1 MPDEGQRGSTQ
12 IPASGRLWISLN
24 YARVRHIM
32 SQEEAPEM
40 DLYTKAAEL
49 ETRHQPFAIATVV
62 RVEGSSSAKRGSK
75 ALIDSQGNIVM
86 GWVGGGCAESAVSS
100 EALRCIRSEKPE
112 LITLNMQDEVLGV
125 GMPCGGMMDVYIE
138 PVLPQPEL
146 VIAGHGRI
154 AETLARLGTLMSFA
168 VTVHDASATHD
179 KFPEAQRIIDK
190 DFNIDEIAFGPNIY
204 VVIATLHKND
214 HLWLQRAL
222 EGEAAYVSLIASA
235 HRSRLVLDYLLAE
248 GISPKKVERVWAP
261 AGLDLGAIGPEEIAL
276 SIMSQIVALRR
287 GGRAI
292 ARKDVG
298 TSEEVPARTGSSS
311 DKTIRQCD
319 VK

>member
-1 MPDEGQRGSTQ
+1 
-12 IPASGRLWISLN
+12 
-24 YARVRHIM
+24 
-32 SQEEAPEM
+32 M
-40 DLYTKAAEL
+40 DLYSKAAEF
-49 ETRHQPFAIATVV
+49 EAQHQPFAIATVV

-75 ALIDSQGNIVM
+75 ALIDSQGKIVM
-86 GWVGGGCAESAVSS
+86 GWVGGGCAESAVRS
-100 EALRCIRSEKPE
+100 EALRCMRTETPE
-112 LITLNMQDEVLGV
+112 LITLDMQDEVLGV

-154 AETLARLGTLMSFA
+154 AETLARIGHLMNFA
-168 VTVHDASATHD
+168 VTVHDPSAAREN
-179 KFPEAQRIIDK
+179 FPDAQRIIDT
-190 DFNIDEIAFGPNIY
+190 DFNVAEISFGSNTY
-204 VVIATLHKND
+204 VVIATLHQND
-214 HLWLQRAL
+214 HIWLQRAL
-222 EGEAAYVSLIASA
+222 DGEAAYVALIASA

-248 GISPKKVERVWAP
+248 GVSTEKVERVWAP
-261 AGLDLGAIGPEEIAL
+261 AGLDLGAAGPEEIAL

-292 ARKDVG
+292 ARKDVVH
-298 TSEEVPARTGSSS
+298 TSEAEPARAGSS

>member
-1 MPDEGQRGSTQ
+1 
-12 IPASGRLWISLN
+12 
-24 YARVRHIM
+24 
-32 SQEEAPEM
+32 M

-49 ETRHQPFAIATVV
+49 EAQNQPFAIATVV

-75 ALIDSQGNIVM
+75 ALIDSHGKIVM
-86 GWVGGGCAESAVSS
+86 GWVGGGCAESAVRS
-100 EALRCIRSEKPE
+100 EAIRCIRNEKPE
-112 LITLNMQDEVLGV
+112 LITLDMQDEVLGV

-154 AETLARLGTLMSFA
+154 AETLARLGSLMNFA
-168 VTVHDASATHD
+168 VTVHDPSATPD
-179 KFPEAQRIIDK
+179 KFPEAQRIVDK
-190 DFNIDEIAFGPNIY
+190 DFDIAEIAFGPNTY

-214 HLWLQRAL
+214 HIWLQRAL

-248 GISPKKVERVWAP
+248 GISQEKVDRVWAP
-261 AGLDLGAIGPEEIAL
+261 AGLDLGAVGPAEIAL
-276 SIMSQIVALRR
+276 SIMSQIIALRR
-287 GGRAI
+287 GGSAI
-292 ARKDVG
+292 ARKDMVQTNDAEPASTSG
-298 TSEEVPARTGSSS
+298 T
-311 DKTIRQCD
+311 DKIIRQCD